1 MSNSY
6 DQKYPFLGIG
16 WLSVINDEHFK
27 LSLMFLELIVLV
39 MLEGMSWILCVLCL
53 GIYFGSTF
61 KHECGEMFKKICLFF
76 LPKVEK
82 EVVEEDFKKEEVGKI
97 MHDSDAETI
106 SRKRSCIMSDA
117 ESVGWI
123 NDVLGKLWSGCLQPI
138 VTTDILSNI
147 VEDLADEIED
157 EEPDK
162 AALLKQITVERMSLG
177 SCPLQISKIESH
189 VNQRD
194 ELMLDVT
201 VEYPGNAELVVKW
214 NDPDLYAIGK
224 NLGFKISF
232 QVEIDPIHRD
242 LSILGGLS
250 FSLLEQP
257 EIMLEGAGIIYLPV
271 ELAMK
276 LINTVLRPIL
286 RWLVLDPRFVTLSLA
301 DEEIHWPQLA
311 RPAGMLRIFLVEG
324 RDLVAADR
332 SIFATCGFNV
342 KGSSDPFCKLVVD
355 RMIIYSNVV
364 EKTTNPIWEFYAEF
378 PITDPSEQELVMEL
392 YDKDF
397 GAESD
402 YLGETSVSLSSLDPK
417 GKVSESWLNVSTVDA
432 PSGQIKV
439 RLQWVPCQTSAPS
452 TCFSGRHQ
460 TDSCSQAILTVHV
473 RRVQTNSKIEPMVC
487 LQISGE
493 NFQTTTKGNSGQE
506 YEFEEE
512 MMLAV
517 RDPDSDWVRFALID
531 LNESFNAGRMLKK
544 GLSLLHG
551 EKDDP
556 LSSDHVAHKGKDILD
571 MPEVGDICFPVK
583 MFTDG
588 QELTSRL
595 NSKNEVEARISFS
608 AKLEFLEIPSESV
621 RSS

>member
-1 MSNSY
+1 
-6 DQKYPFLGIG
+6 
-16 WLSVINDEHFK
+16 
-27 LSLMFLELIVLV
+27 
-39 MLEGMSWILCVLCL
+39 
-53 GIYFGSTF
+53 
-61 KHECGEMFKKICLFF
+61 
-76 LPKVEK
+76 
-82 EVVEEDFKKEEVGKI
+82 
-97 MHDSDAETI
+97 
-106 SRKRSCIMSDA
+106 
-117 ESVGWI
+117 
-123 NDVLGKLWSGCLQPI
+123 LQPI
-138 VTTDILSNI
+138 VTTDILNTI
-147 VEDLADEIED
+147 VEDLADEFED
-157 EEPDK
+157 EEPAK

-311 RPAGMLRIFLVEG
+311 QPAGMLRIFLVEG

-378 PITDPSEQELVMEL
+378 PIMDPSEQELVVEL

-402 YLGETSVSLSSLDPK
+402 YLGETSVSLSSLDRK
-417 GKVSESWLNVSTVDA
+417 GKVSESWLDVSTVDA

-452 TCFSGRHQ
+452 NCSSGRSQ
-460 TDSCSQAILTVHV
+460 TESCSQAILTVHV
-473 RRVQTNSKIEPMVC
+473 KRVQTNSKIEPMVC

-531 LNESFNAGRMLKK
+531 LNKSFNAGRVLKK

-621 RSS
+621 RSSLIE